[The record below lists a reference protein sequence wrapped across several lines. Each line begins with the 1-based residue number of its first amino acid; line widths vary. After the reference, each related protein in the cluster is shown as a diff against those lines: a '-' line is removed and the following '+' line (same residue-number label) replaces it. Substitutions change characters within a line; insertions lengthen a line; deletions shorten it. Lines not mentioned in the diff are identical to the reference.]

1 MKNVDAL
8 NNIKNAKIK
17 NYENKI
23 VWYAV
28 LIDEDDNDY
37 GTGSFDFIKACEML
51 ENLGG
56 EKIAFVD
63 DNDGFCL
70 DVIERDDIAEFM

>member
-23 VWYAV
+23 IWYAV

-70 DVIERDDIAEFM
+70 DVIERDDIAKFM

>member
-1 MKNVDAL
+1 MKNVGAL

-23 VWYAV
+23 IWYAV

>member
-23 VWYAV
+23 IWYAV

>member
-1 MKNVDAL
+1 M
-8 NNIKNAKIK
+8 
-17 NYENKI
+17 
-23 VWYAV
+23 
-28 LIDEDDNDY
+28 IDEDDNDY

-70 DVIERDDIAEFM
+70 DVIERDDIAKFM

>member
-1 MKNVDAL
+1 MKNIDAL
-8 NNIKNAKIK
+8 NNIKNAKTK

-23 VWYAV
+23 IWYAV

-70 DVIERDDIAEFM
+70 DVIERDDIAKFM